1 MEPVPQHPPRSLF
14 IDYEVASLGQRI
26 GAFLI
31 DLLLIAVYY
40 TLLFIFNTEA
50 KALTLWTNLLLA
62 LPALLYHLLSEI
74 FLHGQSLGKRQFR
87 LKVVRLDGTRPT
99 TKSYLLRWLLR
110 PLDIWLYGSVAIIT
124 ILINGKGQ
132 RLGDLAAGTTL
143 VKYSKAHEQLEE
155 LLYQEA
161 DNPPAG
167 VRFPAV
173 SRLHETEISLIRE
186 TLRNYRLTA
195 NAQAVQLLAEQLQEQ
210 LALETDMPPLRLL
223 NTLLKDHE
231 QMRGRA

>member
-1 MEPVPQHPPRSLF
+1 MQKIHHRTPHPIL
-14 IDYEVASLGQRI
+14 IDYEVAGLGERI

-40 TLLFIFNTEA
+40 ILLFIFNTEV
-50 KALTLWTNLLLA
+50 KALTLWTNVLLA
-62 LPALLYHLLSEI
+62 LPPLLYHLLSEI
-74 FLHGQSLGKRQFR
+74 FLKGQSLGKRLLR
-87 LKVVRLDGTRPT
+87 LKVVRLDGTTPAIKR
-99 TKSYLLRWLLR
+99 YLLRWVLR

-161 DNPPAG
+161 DTASAR
-167 VRFPAV
+167 VQFPAAR
-173 SRLHETEISLIRE
+173 RLHEQEITLIRE

-195 NAQAVQLLAEQLQEQ
+195 NAQPVQLLAEQLQEQ

-231 QMRGRA
+231 RMSGRA